1 LVSQKGKIC
10 LIHIFIVEIS
20 ADEKTGRKYL
30 QHEYNRDGDS
40 FRSPWTNAY
49 YPPQDSKFFPSSAL
63 LEMEKTAND
72 IFTQYVQMYYT
83 SAVSSV
89 YFLDPSE
96 GALPG
101 FNAVYLVKR
110 ELEGESI
117 KDKDT
122 NEVKGVVDYGCWDGT
137 HIVMC
142 TLNGANA
149 TYMVISS
156 VQITVEAEKLALY
169 GDITIAGQCSKT
181 AKRENVP
188 MPGQNSES
196 HHLVQ
201 IGQMIEEN
209 EKDLRNEIN
218 DQYVNKQR

>member
-1 LVSQKGKIC
+1 
-10 LIHIFIVEIS
+10 
-20 ADEKTGRKYL
+20 
-30 QHEYNRDGDS
+30 
-40 FRSPWTNAY
+40 
-49 YPPQDSKFFPSSAL
+49 
-63 LEMEKTAND
+63 MEKTAND